1 MPDAS
6 LAPVASRAMT
16 WEDYENLGDEVRGQ
30 YIDGQLVL
38 SPSPTRQH
46 QQICQRLVTVLSSAV
61 PAGHEV
67 TAGWAWKPGQDEF
80 VPDVMVHPTTTES
93 TRFTGTPALIVE
105 VLSTNRGD
113 DLVVKTT
120 KYAAAGLVH
129 YWGRR
134 SARWR
139 PRHFRA
145 GGNDLPTRRDCV
157 GGSSGSGLRRCHG
170 RGRSQGAARLSR
182 LGHRAR

>member
-16 WEDYENLGDEVRGQ
+16 WEDYENLGGEVRGE
-30 YIDGQLVL
+30 YIDGQLVM

-46 QQICQRLVTVLSSAV
+46 QQICQRLVSVLSSAV
-61 PAGHEV
+61 SAGHEV
-67 TAGWAWKPGQDEF
+67 TAGWAWKPDQDEF

-129 YWGRR
+129 YWVVDPRDGVLDTFELAGTTYRHAMAVSAAVTGGRAVLGFGL
-134 SARWR
+134 STVEV
-139 PRHFRA
+139 
-145 GGNDLPTRRDCV
+145 DLKA
-157 GGSSGSGLRRCHG
+157 L
-170 RGRSQGAARLSR
+170 
-182 LGHRAR
+182 LG